1 MKKEFKF
8 NKNGKI
14 ELSKEELKT
23 LLDDAYWEGYNNC
36 SRATWTYVTPNWTPQ
51 YWTTSG
57 TSGTITT
64 ATIGTITNSGS
75 ISDGT
80 ITLTNTS
87 CNCDNLSGTV
97 LTHKETNL

>member
-23 LLDDAYWEGYNNC
+23 LLDDAYWEGYR
-36 SRATWTYVTPNWTPQ
+36 SGSGMTWTYITPNWTPY
-51 YWTTSG
+51 YWTT
-57 TSGTITT
+57 TT
-64 ATIGTITNSGS
+64 ATGAIINSGS

-80 ITLTNTS
+80 IILTNT
-87 CNCDNLSGTV
+87 
-97 LTHKETNL
+97 ETKL